1 MHILFAEDQELSRFF
16 LTSHL
21 RAMGHTVTEASNGQ
35 EALDALIGNLR
46 STETEDIGM
55 LITDWDMPIMNG
67 LDLAIRA
74 RHLMGEQYLYIILLT
89 GKGDS
94 YDRVKGFAE
103 GGVDDYVVKPFE
115 INELKLR
122 IQVGIRL
129 MQAEHSLRHYSQG
142 LERIV
147 QKQTGAIREA
157 QNEIISRLFNAL
169 QTRHAETG
177 SHVRRIGVMSAFM
190 AEVLGWP
197 VHSVDHIRGAAP
209 LHDVG
214 KIGIADSILLK
225 PGALTVS
232 ERNIIQRHTSIGSK
246 ILDSSTSKLIQMAAS
261 IALHHHE
268 NWDGSGYPNG
278 TSGTTI
284 PIEARIVSIVDV
296 YDALRSDRVYRRGLS
311 EETVSSIM
319 RNERGTKFD
328 PELFDLFEKHLD
340 EIKDLLKAPELQD
353 DPQTMQEIAGKHAG
367 LK

>member
-21 RAMGHTVTEASNGQ
+21 RAMGHVVTEASDGQ
-35 EALDALIGNLR
+35 EALEMLMHNLR
-46 STETEDIGM
+46 DDEQEDIAM
-55 LITDWDMPIMNG
+55 LITDWDMPAMNG

-74 RHLMGEQYLYIILLT
+74 RHLMGEKYLYIILLT
-89 GKGDS
+89 GKSDS
-94 YDRVKGFAE
+94 YDRLKGFAE

-190 AEVLGWP
+190 AEVLGWSL
-197 VHSVDHIRGAAP
+197 HSIDHIRGAAP

-214 KIGIADSILLK
+214 KIGVADSILLK

-232 ERNIIQRHTSIGSK
+232 ERTIIQRHTSIGFK
-246 ILDSSTSKLIQMAAS
+246 ILNNSTSKLIQMAAS
-261 IALHHHE
+261 IAMSHHE
-268 NWDGSGYPNG
+268 NWDGSGYPDGVAG
-278 TSGTTI
+278 TDI
-284 PIEARIVSIVDV
+284 PVEARIVSIVDV
-296 YDALRSDRVYRRGLS
+296 YDALRSERVYRRGLS
-311 EETVSSIM
+311 EETVLSIM

-328 PELFDLFEKHLD
+328 PELFDIFEQHLEQIK
-340 EIKDLLKAPELQD
+340 EILKTPELQD
-353 DPQTMQEIAGKHAG
+353 DLETLHQINLSHNNF
-367 LK
+367 